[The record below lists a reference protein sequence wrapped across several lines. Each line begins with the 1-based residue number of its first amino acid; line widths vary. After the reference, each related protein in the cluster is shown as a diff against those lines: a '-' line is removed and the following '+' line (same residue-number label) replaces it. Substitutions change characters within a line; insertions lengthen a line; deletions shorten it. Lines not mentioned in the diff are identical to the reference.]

1 MIPVSQGV
9 LDIKHVYKK
18 ALKKIERMKKRAA
31 GGDNGTSICMCV
43 CLYVCVCV

>member
-1 MIPVSQGV
+1 MISSPQGV

-31 GGDNGTSICMCV
+31 GGDDGTSMCV
-43 CLYVCVCV
+43 CV